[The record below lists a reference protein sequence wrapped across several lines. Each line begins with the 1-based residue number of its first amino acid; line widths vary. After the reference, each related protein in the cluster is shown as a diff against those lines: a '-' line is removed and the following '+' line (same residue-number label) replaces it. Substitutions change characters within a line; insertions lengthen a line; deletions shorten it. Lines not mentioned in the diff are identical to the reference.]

1 MTKETLIR
9 TICLALALVN
19 QVLAIFGISPIP
31 IADDTIQML
40 VSTAWTIVSAV
51 WAWWKNN
58 SVTRAALIGDDVMRS
73 IKEGRWDG
81 AGGDVE

>member
-31 IADDTIQML
+31 IADDTIELL
-40 VSTAWTIVSAV
+40 VSTAATVIFAV
-51 WAWWKNN
+51 LSWWKNN
-58 SVTRAALIGDDVMRS
+58 SFT
-73 IKEGRWDG
+73 KEAMIADEMMHQLKDGR
-81 AGGDVE
+81 GDVE